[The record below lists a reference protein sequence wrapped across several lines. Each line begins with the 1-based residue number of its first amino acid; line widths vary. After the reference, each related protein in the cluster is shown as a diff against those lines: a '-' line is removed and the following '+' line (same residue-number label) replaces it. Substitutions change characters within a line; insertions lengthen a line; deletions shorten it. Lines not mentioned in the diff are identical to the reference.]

1 MSDPTR
7 VLNPVEVEQAIRDA
21 ANVVSE
27 GVAVVSQRL
36 EAYRNA
42 QWRFDQKWA
51 ANYLNAD
58 GPVEERKQK
67 CVLECATEQANL
79 DVAEVAYKFAERKA
93 RAAESVLSAYQTLS
107 RSVTAMYGAAG
118 RGEY

>member
-21 ANVVSE
+21 ANVVAE

-36 EAYRNA
+36 AVYREAQRT
-42 QWRFDQKWA
+42 FDQRWA
-51 ANYLNAD
+51 HTYLRVE
-58 GPVEERKQK
+58 GPVEERKQR
-67 CVLECATEQANL
+67 CIVECATEQANL

-93 RAAESVLSAYQTLS
+93 RAAESTLSAYQTLS
-107 RSVTAMYGAAG
+107 RSITAMYGAAG